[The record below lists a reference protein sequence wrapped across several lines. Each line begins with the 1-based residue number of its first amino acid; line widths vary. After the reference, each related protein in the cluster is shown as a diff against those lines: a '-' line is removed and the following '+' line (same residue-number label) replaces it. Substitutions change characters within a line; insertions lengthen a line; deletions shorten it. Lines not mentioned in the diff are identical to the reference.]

1 MSSHNLDYSNITV
14 YGIKSPPLRYTWSSY
29 LIFII
34 TSSLLGDTLIL
45 LASIRYRAVKLHRA
59 LILIIQHMVVCDL
72 ILSVL
77 DILPRLVFVLTDR
90 WEFGH
95 FACVMS
101 PHIRHC
107 LNLTNILLNCAMTCS
122 KLMLLRYPLRFGSID
137 RTVVR
142 CICITCWLGALIW
155 PMVFLFLDI
164 KFNDVEI
171 SYRGYNCEFEF
182 SSVTW
187 KWLGPLFGLFFG
199 VIPQSIVIAA
209 TICLLKRARHVVHRD
224 RETLKW
230 QGILTTILTAAVFI
244 ISYLPYQVYRAGQ
257 FVTASY
263 KSNSFFHVGYFR
275 LTNLLLYLNIS
286 CNFYIC
292 YFTVHS
298 FRNFLWSKLEF
309 FVGKV
314 GKILSW

>member
-1 MSSHNLDYSNITV
+1 MSLHHPNYNNITV
-14 YGIKSPPLRYTWSSY
+14 YGIKSPTVRYSWASY
-29 LIFII
+29 LILII
-34 TSSLLGDTLIL
+34 ASSIIGDTLIL
-45 LASIRYRAVKLHRA
+45 IASIKYRAVKLHRA
-59 LILIIQHMVVCDL
+59 LVLIIQHMVVCDL

-77 DILPRLVFVLTDR
+77 DIFPKLVFVLKDR

-107 LNLTNILLNCAMTCS
+107 LNLTNILLNCAITCS

-142 CICITCWLGALIW
+142 CICISCWLVALIW
-155 PMVFLFLDI
+155 PAIFLFSDI

-171 SYRGYNCEFEF
+171 SYRGYSCEFEF
-182 SSVTW
+182 TSVTW
-187 KWLGPLFGLFFG
+187 KWLGPVFGLFFG
-199 VIPQSIVIAA
+199 LIPLTTVTAT
-209 TICLLKRARHVVHRD
+209 TICLLKRAKNVVRRD
-224 RETLKW
+224 RKTLKW
-230 QGILTTILTAAVFI
+230 QGIVTTILTAAVFI

-257 FVTASY
+257 FFTASY

-275 LTNLLLYLNIS
+275 LTNSFLYLSTS

-298 FRNFLWSKLEF
+298 FRNFLWSKLGL

-314 GKILSW
+314 RKILSW